1 MFKHFE
7 PNKIFS
13 ITSKAPR
20 YILYLLVIVLT
31 IGLIESL
38 LLSPEDYLQSHT
50 VRIMYVHVP
59 AAWLALG
66 IFSSITFLS
75 ITGYIFKLKNFF
87 LIAKSLAPSGF
98 IFNIIALVTGS
109 IWGKPTWGTWWAWD
123 ARITSMLILALFY
136 LMFLMA
142 WRIYDKKEQV
152 FKITSIITVLGIINV
167 PIIKYSVDWWN
178 TLHQPA
184 SINILSKSTI
194 HSSMLV
200 PLLIMTAA
208 FALFSLLIFLMK
220 YNTELIKIKNK
231 GLDRL

>member
-1 MFKHFE
+1 MFKLFE
-7 PNKIFS
+7 PNKIFK
-13 ITSKAPR
+13 ITSKAPK
-20 YILYLLVIVLT
+20 YVLFLFIVALSVGLVEALVI
-31 IGLIESL
+31 
-38 LLSPEDYLQSHT
+38 SPEDYKQSDA

-59 AAWLALG
+59 AAWISLG
-66 IFSSITFLS
+66 IFSSITLLS
-75 ITGYIFKLKNFF
+75 ICGFVFRNKNFF
-87 LIAKSLAPSGF
+87 LISKSLAPSGF
-98 IFNIIALVTGS
+98 VFNIIALVTGS

-136 LMFLMA
+136 AMYLIV
-142 WRIYDKKEQV
+142 WRIYDKEEKV
-152 FKITSIITVLGIINV
+152 YKISTFITILGIINV

-184 SINILSKSTI
+184 SINILSKSSI
-194 HSSMLV
+194 HSSMLY